1 MIAEFKTPVF
11 DVHITDL
18 ADYLGLD
25 SMTDPDYKV
34 SKKKMLEWKMKI
46 VNFNHALNGI
56 EFSADS
62 VRFSFSWSVYEEYLE
77 EYDVM
82 KLQTRF
88 HLSLFDGC
96 IMGNEIIEASK
107 ETGWKIDFDNFDLT
121 RGEGYEK
128 YIDEVEVSLTEKTIL
143 IR

>member
-1 MIAEFKTPVF
+1 MIAEFKTPAF
-11 DVHITDL
+11 NVHITDL
-18 ADYLGLD
+18 SDYLGLD
-25 SMTDPDYKV
+25 SMTDPGYKV
-34 SKKKMLEWKMKI
+34 SRTKMLEWRMKI

-56 EFSADS
+56 EFSADR
-62 VRFSFSWSVYEEYLE
+62 VKFSFSWDVNQEYLE
-77 EYDVM
+77 EYDIM
-82 KLQTRF
+82 RLQMMF
-88 HLSLFDGC
+88 NLSIFDGC

-128 YIDEVEVSLTEKTIL
+128 YIDEIEVSLTEKTIL

>member
-34 SKKKMLEWKMKI
+34 SRTKMLEWKMKI
-46 VNFNHALNGI
+46 VNFNQALNGI
-56 EFSADS
+56 EFTADS
-62 VRFSFSWSVYEEYLE
+62 VRFSFSWSVYEEYLN
-77 EYDVM
+77 EYDIM
-82 KLQTRF
+82 KLQSRF
-88 HLSLFDGC
+88 YLSIFDGS

-107 ETGWKIDFDNFDLT
+107 ESGWKIDFDNFDLT

-128 YIDEVEVSLTEKTIL
+128 YIDEIEVSLTEKTIF